1 MKREEYKA
9 LYRKKKKAPCFILLF
24 PGALTAMR
32 WNAVERWV
40 DTRFKF
46 RKHLKERSNNVFMEY
61 ADKEKVK
68 RAH

>member
-1 MKREEYKA
+1 
-9 LYRKKKKAPCFILLF
+9 
-24 PGALTAMR
+24 MR